1 MEPAV
6 AGGRTEARRTMTNVW
21 TMLGAAML
29 VVATTSAQTADQRT
43 VTGEVVDLDC
53 RLTKGEGGRG
63 DAHAACAMTCARK
76 GNQLAILTADAVYLV
91 EGDYTANRNAK
102 LLDFVARSVEA
113 KGTVSERDGAM
124 RINVASMAVA
134 K

>member
-1 MEPAV
+1 
-6 AGGRTEARRTMTNVW
+6 MTKVW
-21 TMLGAAML
+21 TRLGTAML
-29 VVATTSAQTADQRT
+29 VVAMTAPLTADLRT

-63 DAHAACAMTCARK
+63 EAHAACAMTCARK

-91 EGDYTANRNAK
+91 DGDYTANRNAK
-102 LLDFVARSVEA
+102 LLDFVARRVEA
-113 KGTVSERDGAM
+113 KGSVSERDGAM

>member
-1 MEPAV
+1 MISVWAGLGTAV
-6 AGGRTEARRTMTNVW
+6 
-21 TMLGAAML
+21 L
-29 VVATTSAQTADQRT
+29 VVALAVPLTADVRT

-53 RLTKGEGGRG
+53 SLAKGEAGRG
-63 DAHAACAMTCARK
+63 DGHAACAMTCARR
-76 GNQLAILTADAVYLV
+76 GNQMAILTADAVYIV

-102 LLDFVARSVEA
+102 LLDFVARKVEA
-113 KGTVSERDGAM
+113 KGSVSERDGAI

>member
-1 MEPAV
+1 
-6 AGGRTEARRTMTNVW
+6 MTNVW
-21 TMLGAAML
+21 TMLGTAML
-29 VVATTSAQTADQRT
+29 VVATAPLTADLRT
-43 VTGEVVDLDC
+43 VTGEVVDLEC
-53 RLTKGEGGRG
+53 QLTRGDGGRG
-63 DAHAACAMTCARK
+63 AAHAACAMTCARK

-102 LLDFVARSVEA
+102 LLDFVARTVEA
-113 KGTVSERDGAM
+113 KGTISERDGAM